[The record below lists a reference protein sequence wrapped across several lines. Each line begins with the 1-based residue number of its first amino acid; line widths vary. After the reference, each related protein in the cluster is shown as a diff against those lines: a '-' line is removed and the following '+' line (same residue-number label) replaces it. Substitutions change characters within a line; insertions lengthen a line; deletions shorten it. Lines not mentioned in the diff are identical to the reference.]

1 MNPKVRTSAF
11 TLFTHPD
18 MQLAGARVTMK
29 ALESRLSTTDAAL
42 ARVQSTVESL
52 EEDIRTLKAGFESI
66 IQWQNAH

>member
-1 MNPKVRTSAF
+1 M
-11 TLFTHPD
+11 
-18 MQLAGARVTMK
+18 TMK